1 MSFNDCYSNSEKA
14 DGTSHAQ
21 ARVLKGS
28 IAAATLRGRG
38 AYVGHDD
45 SSMIDLE
52 IRLEI
57 GTCEYIIIIITILFL
72 VIRSTVFKPWNGI
85 LTDWFI
91 PQQQSHNQCKKKSA
105 SACMVRVSFCFSRSR
120 FRIRTLTWRSAR
132 NP

>member
-45 SSMIDLE
+45 ISMIDLE
-52 IRLEI
+52 IRL
-57 GTCEYIIIIITILFL
+57 
-72 VIRSTVFKPWNGI
+72 VIQSTVFKPWNGI
-85 LTDWFI
+85 LIDWFI
-91 PQQQSHNQCKKKSA
+91 PQQQSHNQCKKKSPPLPA
-105 SACMVRVSFCFSRSR
+105 WSG
-120 FRIRTLTWRSAR
+120 
-132 NP
+132 